1 LADKGST
8 GWDEKKLVRR
18 TLSDVFGNEYVILS
32 LLALLVGIATGLGAV
47 LFRKMI
53 TWFQFG
59 FFFGGTPF
67 SNPLGILVFIIPA
80 IGGLIV
86 GLLVF
91 HFAREA
97 GGHGVPEVM
106 EAVAV
111 KGGRI
116 RPRVA
121 AVKAISSS
129 VCIGS
134 GGSVGREGPI
144 VHIGSAIG
152 STMGQRLHLP
162 PGGIKILLACGAT
175 SGIAASFNT
184 PIAAVIF
191 AIELILFEFK
201 TRSFIPLVIA
211 SVTGTVISRTLL
223 GPNPAFLI
231 PEYSFVSNYEL
242 IFYLI
247 LGLIAGVFSVFF
259 IHMTYG
265 VEDLFAKLKV
275 KPYLKPMI
283 GGLFIGIIGLFLPHI
298 FGVGYESVDA
308 VLNENNATTVIV
320 AVQFLLVLCIVKIV
334 ATSITLGSGGSGG
347 IFSPSLFIG
356 AMIGGAF
363 GFAVN
368 SLYPA
373 ITASYGAYALVGM
386 AAVFAGTSRGTLTA
400 IIIVFEM
407 TLNYSIILPL
417 MFACVVSDAVS
428 SLMSK
433 ETIYSEKLARR
444 GVSISHDMEVE
455 VLSSISVKEAMVKN
469 VISVHE
475 DTTIREL
482 AHIIQVTEHMGYPVV
497 DEKER
502 LVGIITHH
510 DIHDAI
516 ADGKYDLRVKELE
529 SRHLVV
535 VQPDNSLEEAMD
547 IMVAR
552 DISHL
557 PVVDPRDPKKL
568 VGFITKGDVMKSHQ
582 RRRVVEAMRVHL
594 SIRDIIPGLSRKGR
608 KR

>member
-1 LADKGST
+1 MSKT
-8 GWDEKKLVRR
+8 I
-18 TLSDVFGNEYVILS
+18 TDVFGNEYVVLS

-47 LFRKMI
+47 LFRGMI
-53 TWFQFG
+53 IWFQKG
-59 FFFGGTPF
+59 FFLGGSPL
-67 SNPLGILVFIIPA
+67 SNPLGIMVFVVPA
-80 IGGLIV
+80 VGGLIV
-86 GLLVF
+86 GIIIYHL
-91 HFAREA
+91 AREA

-121 AVKAISSS
+121 AVKSVASSI
-129 VCIGS
+129 CIGS

-144 VHIGSAIG
+144 VQIGSAIG
-152 STMGQRLHLP
+152 STMAQKLHLP
-162 PGGIKILLACGAT
+162 PGGMKILLACGAT
-175 SGIAASFNT
+175 SGIAATFNT
-184 PIAAVIF
+184 PIAGVIF
-191 AIELILFEFK
+191 AMELILFEFK

-211 SVTGTVISRTLL
+211 SITGTVISRALL

-231 PEYSFVSNYEL
+231 PEYGFVSNYEL
-242 IFYLI
+242 IFYLL
-247 LGLIAGVFSVFF
+247 LGLIAGIASVFF

-265 VEDLFAKLKV
+265 VEDLFAKIKI
-275 KPYLKPMI
+275 KPYFKPMI
-283 GGLFIGIIGLFLPHI
+283 GGLMIGIIGLFVPYI

-308 VLNENNATTVIV
+308 VLNENNGTTFVV
-320 AVQFLLVLCIVKIV
+320 AVQMLLVLCIAKIL

-347 IFSPSLFIG
+347 VFSPSLFIG
-356 AMIGGAF
+356 AMLGGAF
-363 GFAVN
+363 GFVVT
-368 SLYPA
+368 SLYPD
-373 ITASYGAYALVGM
+373 ITATYGAYALVGM

-433 ETIYSEKLARR
+433 QTIYSEKLARR

-455 VLSSISVKEAMVKN
+455 VLSSICVKDAMVKN

-482 AHIIQVTEHMGYPVV
+482 GHIIQVTEHMGYPVV
-497 DEKER
+497 NEKDH
-502 LVGIITHH
+502 LVGMITHH

-516 ADGKYDLRVKELE
+516 ADGKYDLRVKDLE
-529 SRHLVV
+529 SKHLVV

-547 IMVAR
+547 VMVAR

-568 VGFITKGDVMKSHQ
+568 VGFLTKGDVMKAHQ

-594 SIRDIIPGLSRKGR
+594 SFRDIIPGLSKKNR